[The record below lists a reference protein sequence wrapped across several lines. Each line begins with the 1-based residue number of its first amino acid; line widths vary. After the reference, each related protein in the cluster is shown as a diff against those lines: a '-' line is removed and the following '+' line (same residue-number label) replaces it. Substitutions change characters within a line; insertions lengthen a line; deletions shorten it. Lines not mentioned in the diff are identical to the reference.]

1 MRDPHINLNLN
12 LNLME
17 CIQDMYNLI
26 ILSSIKWFKTNS
38 AQPFLS
44 DGFCL
49 NCKRWLVHKANMG
62 YFIIKETVCT
72 GSSIVIT
79 LGTTWRT

>member
-1 MRDPHINLNLN
+1 MEMRDPHINLNLN
-12 LNLME
+12 LDLME

-49 NCKRWLVHKANMG
+49 NCKRCWC
-62 YFIIKETVCT
+62 IKQ
-72 GSSIVIT
+72 IWDT
-79 LGTTWRT
+79 LLSKKRSVQAAVLLSL